1 MYLGETEKGLD
12 LEMIVN
18 QVSDDMA
25 WCREHLTLP
34 NVHFV
39 GRFLLSTTPVHKS
52 RSMINLSN
60 PPIVIDLNQPAERKE
75 LKSAIEALPPSS
87 TSPSS
92 LSATTLSLIMA
103 PMAFGYATIANQQ
116 KPLEKNQF

>member
-39 GRFLLSTTPVHKS
+39 GRFFLSTTPVHNS

-75 LKSAIEALPPSS
+75 LKSAVEALPPSS